1 MNKDNVIA
9 FENPSSKA
17 NDPLTEVL
25 RRGAAKL
32 LAQAV
37 EAEVETLLAQYADRR
52 DEQGRQ
58 AVVRNGYL
66 PEREVQTGIGSI
78 PVRVPRVR
86 DRSQSGIRFH
96 SGILPPYLRRARSI
110 EELLPWLYLKGVS
123 TGDFSEALASLL
135 GPDAPGLSATT
146 ISRLKHMWKDELH
159 QWQQRDLSDKRY
171 VYIWADA
178 VYFGVRLETA
188 HQCLLVI
195 MGATESGEKEL
206 VGMWDGYAESEQS
219 WKELLLDLKHH
230 GLTQEPVLAIGDGAL
245 GFWKALPKVY
255 GQTRCQRCWVH
266 KTDNV
271 LDKLP
276 EDMRDQAKQRLQQI
290 WMAPSRQR
298 AEMAFNLFIAAYEQK
313 YPKATECLLKD
324 REALL
329 AFYDYPAEHWVH
341 IRTTNPIEST
351 FSTVRLR
358 TDKTRGCLSRETTL
372 TMVFKLFQSA
382 QKRWRRLNGARHLK
396 EVLDGVKFQ
405 DGIRVETEAA

>member
-1 MNKDNVIA
+1 MSKDNVIA

-17 NDPLTEVL
+17 DDPLTDVL
-25 RRGAAKL
+25 RRGASKL

-52 DEQGRQ
+52 DDQGRQ

-66 PEREVQTGIGSI
+66 PEREVQTGLGQV
-78 PVRVPRVR
+78 PVKVPRVR

-96 SGILPPYLRRARSI
+96 SRILPPYLRRSRSI
-110 EELLPWLYLKGVS
+110 EELLPWLYLKGIS
-123 TGDFSEALASLL
+123 SGDFSEALASLL
-135 GPDAPGLSATT
+135 GADAPGLSAST
-146 ISRLKHMWKDELH
+146 ITRLKRVWQEDLS
-159 QWQQRDLSDKRY
+159 QWQKRDLSGKRY

-178 VYFGVRLETA
+178 VYFGTRLETA
-188 HQCLLVI
+188 HQCILVI
-195 MGATESGEKEL
+195 MGASETGEKEL
-206 VGMWDGYAESEQS
+206 VGIWDGYAESEQS

-245 GFWKALPKVY
+245 GFWAALPKVY
-255 GQTRCQRCWVH
+255 GQTKRQRCWKH

-276 EDMRDQAKQRLQQI
+276 EDMRPQAKQRLQQI
-290 WMAPSRQR
+290 CMSGDRQG
-298 AEMAFNLFIAAYEQK
+298 AELALNLFIAAYEQK
-313 YPKATECLLKD
+313 YPKAAECLVKD

-329 AFYDYPAEHWVH
+329 AFYDFPAEHWVH

-372 TMVFKLFQSA
+372 TMVFKLFESA
-382 QKRWRRLNGARHLK
+382 QKRWRRLNGAQYLK
-396 EVLDGVKFQ
+396 EVLEGVEFRDGV
-405 DGIRVETEAA
+405 RVESEAA